1 MTNTEQIRTKKIS
14 FILAL
19 SVIIFAAI
27 ATYFTLCHDIN
38 IMRITTPVI
47 LGLAMSIILCGV
59 LQKFFYNW
67 LTKNPIHFS
76 FGEQSSPIIESEST
90 TEPVCIA
97 ETPPTEQLADSS
109 EQEYA
114 PTLQPNQEPVVPDCS
129 NESHL
134 EKYDSILE
142 ELKEKEL
149 KRQVKVMDAIREYVT
164 IKTAPYLSKEAIAT
178 LISNIE
184 YMACDQPELYKPIR
198 SNIDNPL
205 RSPGLRHLAW
215 NVGERLRVP
224 LAKRAVFIKASF
236 PYFIASRIIF
246 LVKCIIRSRNKSKQK
261 YGKDLNTQKI
271 QLYITN
277 RHKRCLINPSKYLH
291 FHLSQIILLL

>member
-76 FGEQSSPIIESEST
+76 FGEQSSPVIESEST
-90 TEPVCIA
+90 TEPVCMA
-97 ETPPTEQLADSS
+97 ETLTTEQPADSS
-109 EQEYA
+109 EQEYS
-114 PTLQPNQEPVVPDCS
+114 PSLQPNQGPVVPDCS

-164 IKTAPYLSKEAIAT
+164 IKTASKEAIAT

-184 YMACDQPELYKPIR
+184 YMACDQPEFYKPIR

-224 LAKRAVFIKASF
+224 LAKRAIFIKESF
-236 PYFIASRIIF
+236 PYELENASHEYLR
-246 LVKCIIRSRNKSKQK
+246 
-261 YGKDLNTQKI
+261 LNLRDQVASQI
-271 QLYITN
+271 P
-277 RHKRCLINPSKYLH
+277 INVPEKGDYR
-291 FHLSQIILLL
+291 FHLETDNDES

>member
-27 ATYFTLCHDIN
+27 ATYFTLYHDIN
-38 IMRITTPVI
+38 IMRITTPII

-76 FGEQSSPIIESEST
+76 FGEQSSPVIESEST

-97 ETPPTEQLADSS
+97 ETPPTEQPADSS
-109 EQEYA
+109 KQEYA
-114 PTLQPNQEPVVPDCS
+114 TSLQSNQEPVIPDCS

-142 ELKEKEL
+142 ELK
-149 KRQVKVMDAIREYVT
+149 RER
-164 IKTAPYLSKEAIAT
+164 
-178 LISNIE
+178 IE
-184 YMACDQPELYKPIR
+184 
-198 SNIDNPL
+198 
-205 RSPGLRHLAW
+205 
-215 NVGERLRVP
+215 
-224 LAKRAVFIKASF
+224 KAS
-236 PYFIASRIIF
+236 
-246 LVKCIIRSRNKSKQK
+246 KG
-261 YGKDLNTQKI
+261 YGCDSGICNHKDCSLSLQRG
-271 QLYITN
+271 Y
-277 RHKRCLINPSKYLH
+277 SDSH
-291 FHLSQIILLL
+291 FQY

>member
-19 SVIIFAAI
+19 SVLIFAAI
-27 ATYFTLCHDIN
+27 ATYFTICHDIN

-47 LGLAMSIILCGV
+47 LALAMSIILCGV

-76 FGEQSSPIIESEST
+76 FSEQSSPVIESEST
-90 TEPVCIA
+90 IEPVCIA
-97 ETPPTEQLADSS
+97 ETLPTEQPADSS

-114 PTLQPNQEPVVPDCS
+114 PTLQSNQEPVVPDCS

-134 EKYDSILE
+134 EKYDS
-142 ELKEKEL
+142 LKEKEL

-224 LAKRAVFIKASF
+224 LAKRAVFIKESF
-236 PYFIASRIIF
+236 PYELENASIEYLR
-246 LVKCIIRSRNKSKQK
+246 
-261 YGKDLNTQKI
+261 LNLRDQVASQIPIDVPEKGD
-271 QLYITN
+271 Y
-277 RHKRCLINPSKYLH
+277 R
-291 FHLSQIILLL
+291 FHLETDNDES

>member
-114 PTLQPNQEPVVPDCS
+114 PTLIYKDNGIFSVANFYLLKKSPYPNLLIQ
-129 NESHL
+129 
-134 EKYDSILE
+134 YSISE
-142 ELKEKEL
+142 EYHI
-149 KRQVKVMDAIREYVT
+149 AI
-164 IKTAPYLSKEAIAT
+164 
-178 LISNIE
+178 
-184 YMACDQPELYKPIR
+184 
-198 SNIDNPL
+198 
-205 RSPGLRHLAW
+205 
-215 NVGERLRVP
+215 
-224 LAKRAVFIKASF
+224 
-236 PYFIASRIIF
+236 
-246 LVKCIIRSRNKSKQK
+246 
-261 YGKDLNTQKI
+261 
-271 QLYITN
+271 
-277 RHKRCLINPSKYLH
+277 
-291 FHLSQIILLL
+291 FHQD